1 MYQTRKVWKRM
12 WIFFGFIAFALG
24 LAFVTDKKHKM
35 NRSHHSPINSNAKP
49 GEDSNYTMGD
59 NHYTHG
65 S

>member
-1 MYQTRKVWKRM
+1 M
-12 WIFFGFIAFALG
+12 WIFFGFAAFALG
-24 LAFVTDKKHKM
+24 LAFVTDKKNKI